1 MNKLTIFVDER
12 VTVENE
18 TKFKTIIELDNKQA
32 TQEIYLNQESID
44 KLKNSGKFIIEK
56 KTFADKILD
65 QFEKS
70 KPEFCKD

>member
-1 MNKLTIFVDER
+1 MNKLIIFVDER
-12 VTVENE
+12 VTIENE
-18 TKFKTIIELDNKQA
+18 IKFKTIIELDNKLA
-32 TQEIYLNQESID
+32 SQEIFLNQESID
-44 KLKNSGKFIIEK
+44 KLKKSGKFIIEK

>member
-18 TKFKTIIELDNKQA
+18 TKFKTIIELDNKLA
-32 TQEIYLNQESID
+32 NQEIYLNQESID

>member
-32 TQEIYLNQESID
+32 TQEIYLNHKFHLHDSI
-44 KLKNSGKFIIEK
+44 K
-56 KTFADKILD
+56 K
-65 QFEKS
+65 
-70 KPEFCKD
+70 